1 METSLKIGFA
11 QISLAAKKLLA
22 TQNFKGAA
30 APLANRPPPPPPS
43 SPYPSPY
50 TYAISLK
57 LA

>member
-30 APLANRPPPPPPS
+30 APLANPPPPPS